1 VVAKQVKAQSVGGP
15 QTLFQAHDDVMKRR
29 PSPNATLV
37 VQRKFHQDNKR
48 LYETVSDIDRAHHHE
63 ILYWVAYERQ
73 KVEELTELIRRGQV
87 TNNPQ

>member
-1 VVAKQVKAQSVGGP
+1 VVTKQAKVQSVAAP
-15 QTLFQAHDDVMKRR
+15 RTLIQAHDDVMKRQ
-29 PSPNATLV
+29 PSPEATLV

-73 KVEELTELIRRGQV
+73 KVEELTEMIRKGQV
-87 TNNPQ
+87 TNDPQ